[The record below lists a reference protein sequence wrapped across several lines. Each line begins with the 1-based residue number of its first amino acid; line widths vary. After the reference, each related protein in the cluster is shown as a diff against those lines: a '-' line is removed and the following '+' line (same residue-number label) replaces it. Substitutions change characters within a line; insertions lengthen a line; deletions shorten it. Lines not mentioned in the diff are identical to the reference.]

1 MQTRRDDRSLG
12 ELFGDLVRDMGILVR
27 QEVHLATTELTFKA
41 TRVGRELALLAIG
54 GLVAYAGLL
63 ALVAT
68 VILAL
73 AAAGLA
79 WWLASLIV
87 GVIVAAVG
95 ALLVQRGVAALK
107 RVDLA
112 PSQTMQTLKEDT
124 QWAKEQMT

>member
-1 MQTRRDDRSLG
+1 MQTRRDDRSRG

-27 QEVHLATTELTFKA
+27 QEVNLATTELTFKA
-41 TRVGRELALLAIG
+41 TRVGRELALLAVG
-54 GLVAYAGLL
+54 GLVTYAGLL

-68 VILAL
+68 AIIAL
-73 AAAGLA
+73 AAAGLP

-112 PSQTMQTLKEDT
+112 PRQTMQTLQEDT

>member
-27 QEVHLATTELTFKA
+27 QEVNLATTELTFKV
-41 TRVGRELALLAIG
+41 TRVGRELVLLAVG

-68 VILAL
+68 VIIAL
-73 AAAGLA
+73 AAAGLP

-95 ALLVQRGVAALK
+95 ALLVQRGLAALK

-112 PSQTMQTLKEDT
+112 PRQTMQTLKEDT

>member
-12 ELFGDLVRDMGILVR
+12 ELFGDLVQDMGILVR
-27 QEVHLATTELTFKA
+27 QEVNLATTELTFKA
-41 TRVGRELALLAIG
+41 TRVGRELAMLAVG

-68 VILAL
+68 VIIAL
-73 AAAGLA
+73 ATAGLA

-87 GVIVAAVG
+87 GLIVAAVG